1 MKTNNLNLRS
11 SRMRG
16 LAKMANDVGSANIQ
30 TLYQESFQEYINC
43 DLPQTPMNP
52 IPWSNVTFEKP
63 SREQYILRYSNSNPN
78 NKYFTILPTNTSGTI
93 NDIKPFIDYSDETQ
107 ECNYSRGTR
116 GGSGM
121 SRIES
126 GAVKGGAFPTNPP
139 LRIIII
145 VNDYRVNDYGY
156 FYVDIDDQGN
166 AKLST

>member
-43 DLPQTPMNP
+43 DLPQTPMDP

-63 SREQYILRYSNSNPN
+63 SREQYILRYNSNPPN
-78 NKYFTILPTNTSGTI
+78 NIYLAILPTKNTSGTI
-93 NDIKPFIDYSDETQ
+93 NDIKPFLDYNDETKLQ
-107 ECNYSRGTR
+107 VCNYSRGTR
-116 GGSGM
+116 GGM
-121 SRIES
+121 SRIDS
-126 GAVKGGAFPTNPP
+126 GALNGGDFSTPP

-145 VNDYRVNDYGY
+145 VRFNGYLNGY

-166 AKLST
+166 VKLST